1 MIISEDITL
10 KLDKPVTNE
19 QIELML
25 KEKGLEVLRWAI
37 TEVDGDLYTIRLSKE
52 I

>member
-1 MIISEDITL
+1 MIVSEDITL

>member
-1 MIISEDITL
+1 MIVSEDVTL

-37 TEVDGDLYTIRLSKE
+37 TEVNGDLYTIRLSKE

>member
-1 MIISEDITL
+1 MIVSEDVTL

-37 TEVDGDLYTIRLSKE
+37 TEVNGNLYTIRISKE

>member
-1 MIISEDITL
+1 MIVSEDITL

-37 TEVDGDLYTIRLSKE
+37 TEIDGDLYTIRLSKE

>member
-1 MIISEDITL
+1 MIVSEDVTL